1 MSLTKWMHSL
11 SKILLTK
18 VNSYMSEETLKINQY
33 DKPFITKKLKVLK
46 RKRMR
51 EYAINGKSKKY
62 LELKKEF
69 DMEFLQASKSY
80 LKRM

>member
-1 MSLTKWMHSL
+1 
-11 SKILLTK
+11 
-18 VNSYMSEETLKINQY
+18 MSEETLKINQY